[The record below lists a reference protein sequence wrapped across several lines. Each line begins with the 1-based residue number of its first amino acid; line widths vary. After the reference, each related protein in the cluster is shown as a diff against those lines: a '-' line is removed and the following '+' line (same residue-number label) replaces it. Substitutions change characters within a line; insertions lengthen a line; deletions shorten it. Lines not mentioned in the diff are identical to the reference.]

1 MAANDLRVTVLA
13 FALLVA
19 ISLHPA
25 RAAGERELELVM
37 TRNPD
42 LANGEVLY
50 RTCSACHGPN
60 GEGVSDG
67 TVPALAGQ
75 PFSVLARQIVN
86 FRAGTRSDERMVH
99 FTDRRHLA
107 FSQPIADV
115 AGYISKLRRPAG
127 KIVSS
132 PPPPRPRSPSPLPPS
147 PPQNAERGAMVYVRT
162 CERCHGPVAEGDEN
176 MVMPRLASQHYEY
189 LVKQLKD
196 AAEGR
201 RPDLAAAHEGMS
213 RKLTPDEMQAVAAWL
228 ASLPAD

>member
-1 MAANDLRVTVLA
+1 MAANELRVTVLA
-13 FALLVA
+13 FGLLVA
-19 ISLHPA
+19 ISLPPA
-25 RAAGERELELVM
+25 WAAGERELELVM

-42 LANGEVLY
+42 LENGEVLY

-99 FTDRRHLA
+99 FTDRKHLA

-115 AGYISKLRRPAG
+115 AGYISKLKRPAG
-127 KIVSS
+127 KTV
-132 PPPPRPRSPSPLPPS
+132 
-147 PPQNAERGAMVYVRT
+147 PPQPNAERGAMVYVRT

-189 LVKQLKD
+189 LVKQLRD